1 MHSHTFFSLSQLAKK
16 SCKIPTTTITPSP
29 VTRGRYRLSN
39 TGHKHKCDGHTWTKG
54 REIWGHGRERRN
66 HQNRNCGSTS
76 RCTTTMFTFLQRAQW
91 GYPSGFE
98 RRCHGQQKKKKK
110 KEGRGE
116 GETKFHLAHLET
128 AEGSFRQNAGL
139 REKCTQ
145 GCRQFD
151 CQRKLAKWGVFQ
163 FWGNDYSEK
172 KKKKKTAQCIKAQ
185 LHNTRSEL

>member
-1 MHSHTFFSLSQLAKK
+1 MIDKHWLVLQCLKTIKDMHSHTFFSLSQLAKK

-110 KEGRGE
+110 KRG
-116 GETKFHLAHLET
+116 GGKGKQSSIWHIWKQQRVL
-128 AEGSFRQNAGL
+128 
-139 REKCTQ
+139 
-145 GCRQFD
+145 FD
-151 CQRKLAKWGVFQ
+151 RMLG
-163 FWGNDYSEK
+163 SEK
-172 KKKKKTAQCIKAQ
+172 SAHRAAGSLTAKG
-185 LHNTRSEL
+185 S

>member
-54 REIWGHGRERRN
+54 REIWGHGGERRN

-76 RCTTTMFTFLQRAQW
+76 RCTTTMFTFLQLAQW

-98 RRCHGQQKKKKK
+98 RRCHGQQKKKK
-110 KEGRGE
+110 RGGGK
-116 GETKFHLAHLET
+116 GETMFHLAHSET
-128 AEGSFRQNAGL
+128 AEGSFWHNAGF

-151 CQRKLAKWGVFQ
+151 CHRKLAKWGVFS
-163 FWGNDYSEK
+163 FEGMTIAREKTK
-172 KKKKKTAQCIKAQ
+172 KKKKKKKSCTV
-185 LHNTRSEL
+185 H